1 MNRLTE
7 IHLHYYSDNMNSEFH
22 LLSEKIDK
30 LAELTQFLRRE
41 NAELRLKIAALSSE
55 NTTLAE
61 KMQQAQQR
69 VSAVLEQLPDPHQ
82 QQSEEVA

>member
-1 MNRLTE
+1 
-7 IHLHYYSDNMNSEFH
+7 MNSEFH

-69 VSAVLEQLPDPHQ
+69 VSAVLEQLPDPQ
-82 QQSEEVA
+82 QKQSEETA

>member
-1 MNRLTE
+1 
-7 IHLHYYSDNMNSEFH
+7 MNSEFH

-41 NAELRLKIAALSSE
+41 NAELRLKIVDISSE
-55 NTTLAE
+55 NTVLIE

-69 VSAVLEQLPDPHQ
+69 VSAVLEQLPDP
-82 QQSEEVA
+82 QQSQDQEAT

>member
-1 MNRLTE
+1 
-7 IHLHYYSDNMNSEFH
+7 MNSEFH

-69 VSAVLEQLPDPHQ
+69 VSAVLEQLPDPQQ
-82 QQSEEVA
+82 QQSEEAA

>member
-1 MNRLTE
+1 
-7 IHLHYYSDNMNSEFH
+7 MNSEFH

-41 NAELRLKIAALSSE
+41 NAELRLKITALSSE
-55 NTTLAE
+55 NATLAE

-69 VSAVLEQLPDPHQ
+69 VSAILEQLPDPQQ
-82 QQSEEVA
+82 QQSEEAA

>member
-1 MNRLTE
+1 
-7 IHLHYYSDNMNSEFH
+7 MNSEFH

-69 VSAVLEQLPDPHQ
+69 VSAVLEQLPDPQQ
-82 QQSEEVA
+82 QQSEETA